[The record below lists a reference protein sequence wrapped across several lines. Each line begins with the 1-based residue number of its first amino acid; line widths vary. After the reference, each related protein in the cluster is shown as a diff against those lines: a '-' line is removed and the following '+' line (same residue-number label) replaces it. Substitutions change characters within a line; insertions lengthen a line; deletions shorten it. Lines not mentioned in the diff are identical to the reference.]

1 MLRTQNPGLMKIKNY
16 IILVALTFCFW
27 LYSTHLKAQSE
38 VGVKGGILFSDIK
51 AADNNSNVEI
61 EKRDGVAIGAF
72 YKKKNIIG
80 PVGFQTELLY
90 QLKGANYFIENNNIN
105 GSTQSDEYISTL
117 IDASKSYYKS
127 SEKLHYLTVPLMLE
141 VNTSKFLDI
150 YAGPELGYLISQK
163 TNRQTTDELSRFSA
177 GVVMGAT
184 FRLCENTNLDFRYST
199 DFTAFDKLGKGS
211 LTELRNEGFT
221 ITIQY
226 TIFMKQSK

>member
-1 MLRTQNPGLMKIKNY
+1 MTRTQNPGLMKNKNY
-16 IILVALTFCFW
+16 VILVALTFCLS
-27 LYSTHLKAQSE
+27 LYSTYLKAQTE

-61 EKRDGVAIGAF
+61 EKRDGIAIGAF
-72 YKKKNIIG
+72 YKKGNILG

-90 QLKGANYFIENNNIN
+90 QLKGANYFIEKSDIS
-105 GSTQSDEYISTL
+105 GSEYPDEYISTL
-117 IDASKSYYKS
+117 IDASKSYYRS

-141 VNTSKFLDI
+141 VNTINFLDI
-150 YAGPELGYLISQK
+150 YAGPELSYLVSQK
-163 TNRQTTDELSRFSA
+163 TDRQPTDELSRFSA

-184 FRLCENTNLDFRYST
+184 LRLCENTSLDFRYST

-211 LTELRNEGFT
+211 STDLKNEGFT

-226 TIFMKQSK
+226 TIFTKQSK